1 MLSSFR
7 AMKFALAILAAVMLA
22 GVPAVAHAA
31 TGSVRIVITRL
42 GFVAGGGSGT
52 LHFRGK
58 RYPLRVSGGAFRVPS
73 CLVPDKRISIHL
85 AESCSSQ
92 SVISAITM
100 GTPMSDLAMPRESSK

>member
-42 GFVAGGGSGT
+42 GFVASAHITTNGEIDGVAPTMRGS
-52 LHFRGK
+52 R
-58 RYPLRVSGGAFRVPS
+58 
-73 CLVPDKRISIHL
+73 
-85 AESCSSQ
+85 
-92 SVISAITM
+92 
-100 GTPMSDLAMPRESSK
+100 